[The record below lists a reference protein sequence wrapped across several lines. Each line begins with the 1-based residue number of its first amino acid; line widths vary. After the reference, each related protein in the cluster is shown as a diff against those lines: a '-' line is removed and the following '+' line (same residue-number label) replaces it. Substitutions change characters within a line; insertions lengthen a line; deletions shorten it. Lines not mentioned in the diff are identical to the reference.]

1 MCSEER
7 HSDAIWMAWM
17 QRVEA
22 KRLASWDTHGMKWE
36 RSSGLV
42 CRRAVEPCASCMSW
56 CGAAYRGVAGEAQA
70 LQSASAP
77 YGWRR
82 SIGGLFCVLRGR
94 GRRARTYKK
103 FRPCSRPCKSIH
115 RSPRTDRR
123 EAIGFPVHYEYY
135 CRSIRP
141 FTTLIPV
148 QRCSLYPCYAFHLT
162 DINTHAK
169 VIIKIPAKNGR
180 FTLQP
185 YTAST
190 PDRYGERVKQETC
203 SHAARRDRQD
213 RADL

>member
-1 MCSEER
+1 MLLLLCLCCGRLLSVLFRVAVLCRVLSCAWCLRVFCAMCSEER

-94 GRRARTYKK
+94 GRRARTYKN
-103 FRPCSRPCKSIH
+103 S
-115 RSPRTDRR
+115 DR
-123 EAIGFPVHYEYY
+123 V
-135 CRSIRP
+135 
-141 FTTLIPV
+141 L
-148 QRCSLYPCYAFHLT
+148 
-162 DINTHAK
+162 D
-169 VIIKIPAKNGR
+169 
-180 FTLQP
+180 
-185 YTAST
+185 
-190 PDRYGERVKQETC
+190 RVKVYTG
-203 SHAARRDRQD
+203 HRVPTRRSDFQCTTSTTVGVYDPLRP
-213 RADL
+213 